1 MRSVSIEREAAYVQ
15 MIRQRVAAKANKA
28 SS

>member
-15 MIRQRVAAKANKA
+15 MIRQRVAAKAQQ
-28 SS
+28 S